1 VLQKQL
7 HHLSRVPFSTHQKD
21 TTNSKTNTKGSKRK
35 MRVKIC
41 GITNLK
47 DALHAVE
54 CGADALGF
62 VFYNQSPRYITPGDA
77 KKIIDKLPPF
87 VERVGLFV
95 NEGSE
100 TIETVCRYTDI
111 SRAQIHFDV
120 DESSLDAL
128 NVPTLAV
135 TRVQKKTDLLTF
147 KNRYRLVDVH
157 SDHYG
162 GTGERLDLSWFEGV
176 ECSKMILA
184 GGLTPQNVHET
195 KKFGFY
201 GVDVS
206 SGVESIKGRKDPH
219 KVATFIKNAK
229 SL

>member
-1 VLQKQL
+1 
-7 HHLSRVPFSTHQKD
+7 
-21 TTNSKTNTKGSKRK
+21 

-62 VFYNQSPRYITPGDA
+62 VFYNKSPRYITPAAA
-77 KKIIDKLPPF
+77 KRIIDQLPPF

-95 NEGSE
+95 NEGVE
-100 TIETVCRYTDI
+100 TIDTVCRYSDI

-120 DESSLDAL
+120 DEESLAAIGL
-128 NVPTLAV
+128 QTLPVVRAKGPEDL
-135 TRVQKKTDLLTF
+135 KKF
-147 KNRYRLVDVH
+147 KDRYRLVDAYSEV
-157 SDHYG
+157 YG
-162 GTGERLDLSWFEGV
+162 GSGERLNLEWFKGV
-176 ECSKMILA
+176 DCSKIVLA
-184 GGLTPQNVHET
+184 GGLTPENVAQA
-195 KKFGFY
+195 KQLGFY

-206 SGVESIKGRKDPH
+206 SGVESIKGKKDPQ
-219 KVATFIKNAK
+219 KVQQFIANAK

>member
-1 VLQKQL
+1 
-7 HHLSRVPFSTHQKD
+7 
-21 TTNSKTNTKGSKRK
+21 

-62 VFYNQSPRYITPGDA
+62 VFYNKSPRYITPAAA
-77 KKIIDKLPPF
+77 KRIIDQLPPF

-95 NEGSE
+95 NEGVE
-100 TIETVCRYTDI
+100 TIDTVCRYSDI

-120 DESSLDAL
+120 DEESLAAIG
-128 NVPTLAV
+128 VQTLPVVRA
-135 TRVQKKTDLLTF
+135 KGPEDLTKF
-147 KNRYRLVDVH
+147 QDRYRLVDAYSEV
-157 SDHYG
+157 YG
-162 GTGERLDLSWFEGV
+162 GAGERLNLEWFKGID
-176 ECSKMILA
+176 CSKIILA
-184 GGLTPQNVHET
+184 GGLTPENLEQV
-195 KKFGFY
+195 KPFGFY

-206 SGVESIKGRKDPH
+206 SGVESIKGKKDPK
-219 KVATFIKNAK
+219 KVQQFIANAK

>member
-1 VLQKQL
+1 ML
-7 HHLSRVPFSTHQKD
+7 
-21 TTNSKTNTKGSKRK
+21 
-35 MRVKIC
+35 RVKIC

-47 DALHAVE
+47 DALYAVE

-62 VFYNQSPRYITPGDA
+62 VFYNKSPRYITPTDA

-100 TIETVCRYTDI
+100 TIDTVCKYSDI

-120 DESSLDAL
+120 DEESLDAIAL
-128 NVPTLAV
+128 QTLPVVRA
-135 TRVQKKTDLLTF
+135 KEAKDILKF

-157 SDHYG
+157 SEAYG
-162 GTGERLDLSWFEGV
+162 GSGKRLNLEWFKGV
-176 ECSKMILA
+176 DCSKIILA
-184 GGLTPQNVHET
+184 GGLTPDNIKEVQS
-195 KKFGFY
+195 FGFY

-206 SGVESIKGRKDPH
+206 SGLELVKGKKDPK
-219 KVATFIKNAK
+219 KVKEFIDNAK
-229 SL
+229 SF

>member
-1 VLQKQL
+1 
-7 HHLSRVPFSTHQKD
+7 
-21 TTNSKTNTKGSKRK
+21 

-62 VFYNQSPRYITPGDA
+62 VFYNKSPRYITPAAA
-77 KKIIDKLPPF
+77 KRIIDQLPPF

-95 NEGSE
+95 NEGVE
-100 TIETVCRYTDI
+100 TIDTVCRYSDI

-120 DESSLDAL
+120 DEESLAAIGL
-128 NVPTLAV
+128 QTLPVVRA
-135 TRVQKKTDLLTF
+135 TGPEDLTKF
-147 KNRYRLVDVH
+147 KDRYRLVDAY
-157 SDHYG
+157 SEAYG
-162 GTGERLDLSWFEGV
+162 GTGKRLNLEWFNGV
-176 ECSKMILA
+176 DCSKIVLA
-184 GGLTPQNVHET
+184 GGLTPENLAQV
-195 KKFGFY
+195 KQLGFY

-206 SGVESIKGRKDPH
+206 SGVKSIKGKKDPK
-219 KVATFIKNAK
+219 KVQQFIANAK